1 MGAWGTA
8 IFSDDDACDVRD
20 GYRQLVTDGLTGPKA
35 TKQLLR
41 EWKEVLDDE
50 DDGPLFWLALAA
62 AQWQFGRLEA
72 RVKSRALK
80 IIADGSSLG
89 RWSEEGGA
97 RALRQ
102 RKAVL
107 EKLGA
112 RLRSPQPPAQRFRK
126 PRENASSW
134 VVSEVLAYRL
144 RSQKIVLLHIANPG
158 RGRLDRPPIFT
169 VLDWIGKTPPD
180 PAVIESLPLKGDQRH
195 GAPVEFMTVGRLLK
209 AQAERFTSMGVQ
221 RKPHREMTGGFIA
234 FLWKDLDSHLK
245 EQCGW
250 K

>member
-8 IFSDDDACDVRD
+8 IFAADAACDVRD
-20 GYRQLVTDGLTGPKA
+20 AYREFVTGGLTGPEA
-35 TKQLLR
+35 TNRLLQ
-41 EWKEVLDDE
+41 EWKEDLADE

-62 AQWQFGRLEA
+62 AQWQCGRLEA
-72 RVKSRALK
+72 RVKARALK
-80 IIADGSSLG
+80 IVADGSSLA
-89 RWSEEGGA
+89 RWSEEGNA

-112 RLRSPQPPAQRFRK
+112 RLRSPQPPAKRFRK
-126 PRENASSW
+126 HREKDSSW
-134 VVSEVLAYRL
+134 VFGEVLAYRL
-144 RSQKIVLLHIANPG
+144 RSLKSVLLHIVNPG
-158 RGRLDRPPIFT
+158 RGSLMGPPIFA

-180 PAVIESLPLKGDQRH
+180 AAAIKRLPLKGH
-195 GAPVEFMTVGRLLK
+195 PHNAAPIEFMPVGRLLK
-209 AQAERFTSMGVQ
+209 AQAERFASLGVR
-221 RKPHREMTGGFIA
+221 RKPHRKVTGGFPA
-234 FLWKDLDSHLK
+234 FLWKELDSHLK